1 MRHLPCES
9 AEQLLEFTM
18 CISTSK
24 KYVPACLELVSR
36 PVEGKLTRIIQI
48 SFLVPEKEGSGGI
61 FIPARELMLVT
72 TWATGYLDVQRVDNG
87 VSQAGRDRELLAD
100 VGTARC

>member
-24 KYVPACLELVSR
+24 N
-36 PVEGKLTRIIQI
+36 
-48 SFLVPEKEGSGGI
+48 FLVPEKEGSGGI
-61 FIPARELMLVT
+61 FIPARELI
-72 TWATGYLDVQRVDNG
+72 
-87 VSQAGRDRELLAD
+87 QAGRDRELLAD